1 MGISFSRAD
10 SATEVHSDTNN
21 HHNGHNGSLRES
33 DIRIDAGN
41 SVKFP
46 TKQLPNY
53 HIRQNSIRSKQPLP
67 DATEVEKQFGKLL
80 VSQDCLYNGTLCH
93 FLVISFLVETAK

>member
-1 MGISFSRAD
+1 MGLSFSRAD
-10 SATEVHSDTNN
+10 SSTEVHGDTN
-21 HHNGHNGSLRES
+21 HHHNNGHNGSLRES
-33 DIRIDAGN
+33 DIHIDTGN

-67 DATEVEKQFGKLL
+67 DATEVEKQFSKLL
-80 VSQDCLYNGTLCH
+80 VSWN
-93 FLVISFLVETAK
+93 F

>member
-10 SATEVHSDTNN
+10 SSADEHGDTNN
-21 HHNGHNGSLRES
+21 HHNGHNGTLRES

-67 DATEVEKQFGKLL
+67 DASEVEKQFGKLL
-80 VSQDCLYNGTLCH
+80 VSRVCFYYETL
-93 FLVISFLVETAK
+93 FPA